1 MKFRS
6 ALCLA
11 LTLLAGAAFAADSAA
26 DALNAP
32 IDIDSTSLEKTSP
45 FETAE
50 PAVFEMGAGQYRAAE
65 YGAPAM
71 IPHAVDMFRIQR
83 KGNPCMQC
91 HGNAKKVGAPKEAGK
106 PLPIPKSHWTNIN
119 GKMVMD
125 ASRHECL
132 LCHAPQ
138 ADVKPL
144 VETVH

>member
-1 MKFRS
+1 MKTTLIATFI
-6 ALCLA
+6 
-11 LTLLAGAAFAADSAA
+11 TLLCGTAVAADSAA

-32 IDIDSTSLEKTSP
+32 IDIDSMSLEKTSP

-50 PAVFEMGAGQYRAAE
+50 PDAFEMGAGQFRKAE
-65 YGAPAM
+65 FGAPAM
-71 IPHAVDMFRIQR
+71 IPHAVDMFRIQK

-91 HGNAKKVGAPKEAGK
+91 HGNVKKVGEPKEAGK
-106 PLPIPKSHWTNIN
+106 PLAIPKSHWTTVN
-119 GKMVMD
+119 GKLVMD

-144 VETVH
+144 VDTVH

>member
-1 MKFRS
+1 MICRTVLFAAFAFLS
-6 ALCLA
+6 
-11 LTLLAGAAFAADSAA
+11 GAAFAADSAA

-65 YGAPAM
+65 YDAPAM
-71 IPHAVDMFRIQR
+71 IPHAVDMFRIQK

-91 HGNAKKVGAPKEAGK
+91 HGNLKKVGEAKEAGK
-106 PLPIPKSHWTNIN
+106 PLSIPKSHWTTVN
-119 GKMVMD
+119 GKTVMD
-125 ASRHECL
+125 PSRHECL

-144 VETVH
+144 VETIH